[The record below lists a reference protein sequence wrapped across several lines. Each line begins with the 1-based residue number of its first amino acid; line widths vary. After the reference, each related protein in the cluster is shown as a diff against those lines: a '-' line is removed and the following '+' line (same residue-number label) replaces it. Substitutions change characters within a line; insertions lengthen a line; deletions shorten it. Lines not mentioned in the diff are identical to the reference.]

1 MSKPQTTKP
10 TGKSTGGP
18 SAEPGTETAPSDG
31 GKITPKGKAAAPEKA
46 PKEAAP
52 EKASKK
58 AAPEKASKEAAPKKA
73 RKETAP
79 DPTRYGDWEKKG
91 RCIDF

>member
-10 TGKSTGGP
+10 AGKSTGGP

-31 GKITPKGKAAAPEKA
+31 GKVAPKGKTAAPEKA

-52 EKASKK
+52 E
-58 AAPEKASKEAAPKKA
+58 KA

>member
-1 MSKPQTTKP
+1 MRKPQTTKP
-10 TGKSTGGP
+10 AGKSTGGP

-31 GKITPKGKAAAPEKA
+31 GKVAPKGKPAAPEKA

-52 EKASKK
+52 EKAPKETT
-58 AAPEKASKEAAPKKA
+58 PEKA
-73 RKETAP
+73 RTETAP

>member
-1 MSKPQTTKP
+1 MSKPRATKP
-10 TGKSTGGP
+10 TGKSTGQASAGTPP
-18 SAEPGTETAPSDG
+18 SGA
-31 GKITPKGKAAAPEKA
+31 GKAAPKDKGAAPEKA

-52 EKASKK
+52 EKA
-58 AAPEKASKEAAPKKA
+58 
-73 RKETAP
+73 RKERTP

>member
-1 MSKPQTTKP
+1 MSKPRTTKP
-10 TGKSTGGP
+10 TTAP

-31 GKITPKGKAAAPEKA
+31 GKITPKGKTAAPEKA
-46 PKEAAP
+46 R
-52 EKASKK
+52 
-58 AAPEKASKEAAPKKA
+58 KEAAPKKVP
-73 RKETAP
+73 KEAVPEKAPKASAP

>member
-1 MSKPQTTKP
+1 MSKPRTTKP
-10 TGKSTGGP
+10 PAKPTTGP
-18 SAEPGTETAPSDG
+18 SAELGTETAPSDG
-31 GKITPKGKAAAPEKA
+31 GKVTPKGKTAAPEKA

-52 EKASKK
+52 EKASK
-58 AAPEKASKEAAPKKA
+58 EAAPKKA
-73 RKETAP
+73 PKETAP

>member
-1 MSKPQTTKP
+1 MSKPRTTKP

-31 GKITPKGKAAAPEKA
+31 GKVAPKGKTTAPEKA
-46 PKEAAP
+46 PKEA
-52 EKASKK
+52 
-58 AAPEKASKEAAPKKA
+58 
-73 RKETAP
+73 AP